1 MNQEQY
7 NQTCESVDFFKKVKI
22 QEIYKNDF
30 YKLLNK
36 LEKLM
41 DDEYKYGS
49 SKNTLN
55 LINKIIDKLLHLI

>member
-7 NQTCESVDFFKKVKI
+7 NKTCESVDFFKKVKI